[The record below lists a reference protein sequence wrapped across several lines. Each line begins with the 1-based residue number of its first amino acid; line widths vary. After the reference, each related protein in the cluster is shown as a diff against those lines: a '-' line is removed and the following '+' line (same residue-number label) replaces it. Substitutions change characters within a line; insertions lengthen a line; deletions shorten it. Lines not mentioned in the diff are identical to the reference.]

1 MLCGLFAACLFSGG
15 VFNAIY
21 AVDNADMIDDYQ
33 TLCDQYKHYNGFNNS
48 IHGLCDDLRRVRNAE
63 VTAAVS

>member
-21 AVDNADMIDDYQ
+21 AVDNADTIDDYQ
-33 TLCDQYKHYNGFNNS
+33 TLCDQHKHYSVNNS